1 MERWYRFLGVRPHET
16 TSVWLLFAHNS
27 LLSFGTV
34 LVYLAATALLLT
46 RHPASSLP
54 VAYCVGALAMG
65 LVGSLYAFLE
75 RRWSGPK
82 LAGRA
87 LLAVVVIALVLALGW
102 RPAPSVA
109 TAVGIMTGYRLLYL
123 LTNLEACSMAATL
136 FNARQGRRL
145 FGVVGSGELPAKAVG
160 AALVIFVPAA
170 HALPILFSMA
180 LSAYVLAVLVQQAAF
195 RRSVGLPQQPLA
207 PLAGRALPLRRPQR
221 GPGPLVR
228 VMGLSVLAV
237 AAVAVGVEYV
247 FLLRVRTLLPGP
259 VAVLPYLGGVLALA
273 YLLAA
278 AGRLLFA
285 RRGLA
290 WIGVR
295 RTLLL
300 LPLVVLGSVLL
311 FWGIRALAVGPAGQL
326 VYFSALYLG
335 LEICRRAL
343 FEPVFMVLFHR
354 LPPPGHLAGRSV
366 VKGVYEPMGVGVGGL
381 LLLAAQPFPALSPWL
396 PFGWMAALLVGL
408 VFLLRH
414 MLWHY
419 LEAMKLSL
427 HLPVVA
433 DNALAGG
440 SGEQPG
446 RHSAEADSSVEMV
459 LQAIEHLHQIEAAAL
474 LEQAEH
480 LLTHP
485 SNRIRHRALRLLG
498 TQVALQ
504 RLRQL
509 AQEDPDPALR
519 EMASC
524 LAGPHPAADDLLR
537 HADWAVRQGAIRGRL
552 GAHPTDGVAL
562 ASLAAVAASSETS
575 ARHAALGLIG
585 LLTPDQQQQ
594 AITTCL
600 HSAEPALVQAAVRA
614 VAEVPGNDMITLL
627 MGLLCIKKVQQAA
640 LAGLVRIGAPVLPLL
655 RPALAQETDPR
666 RALALAQV
674 CARLATPAAR
684 QVLLDVADSTNLQA
698 RAAALRALDSF
709 ATMPTDAPLFQQL
722 IEEEMRLAQHFL
734 HGMHAANA
742 ELRSAL
748 RQELRRC
755 TQRLF
760 GLLRQVYER
769 PPLLEAQHGAIH
781 ATGKTQASGLEIL
794 ENMVPLPLFAGLQAM
809 LENGHLSQ
817 RAEVMDALLGPI
829 TAAETVPTT
838 IVRRGAEAF
847 TAWTISV
854 ALRQWHPQP
863 ATVAYLV
870 PHLQA
875 TSLLVQESAL
885 AVLQH
890 LPVLRPAAYDQLLLT
905 HPAVAF
911 LAMNS
916 PTTPPRTSA
925 RDRVLILKGT
935 ALFANTPEHILS
947 NIEPIMKEVT
957 FQQGQEIFSKGS
969 LGTSLF
975 IVSEG
980 EIGIFDGAR
989 QLTTFRGGDFFGEL
1003 ALLDAEARSA
1013 TAVALG
1019 PATAFR
1025 IDQEDFYDVME
1036 DCAEVTRNILRVLC
1050 QRLRRQ
1056 NERMQPP
1063 QPVAG

>member
-34 LVYLAATALLLT
+34 LAYLAATALLLA
-46 RHPASSLP
+46 RHPAASLP

-65 LVGSLYAFLE
+65 LTGSLYTYLE
-75 RRWSGPK
+75 RRWPGPQ
-82 LAGRA
+82 LAVRA
-87 LLAVVVIALVLALGW
+87 LLAAVAIALVLALALAGQ
-102 RPAPSVA
+102 PAPSVA
-109 TAVGIMTGYRLLYL
+109 MAVAIMTGYRLLYL
-123 LTNLEACSMAATL
+123 LSNLEAWSMAAIL

-145 FGVVGSGELPAKAVG
+145 FGVVSSGELPAKAVG
-160 AALVIFVPAA
+160 AALAIFVPAA
-170 HALPILFSMA
+170 HAVSLLLIMA
-180 LSAYVLAVLVQQAAF
+180 LSAYLLAALVQQAAF
-195 RRSVGLPQQPLA
+195 RRTLGLSHELPGRP
-207 PLAGRALPLRRPQR
+207 AGRTLPLLRPLL
-221 GPGPLVR
+221 GPRALVR
-228 VMGLSVLAV
+228 GMGLSVMAV

-247 FLLRVRTLLPGP
+247 FLLRVRAFLPGP
-259 VAVLPYLGGVLALA
+259 VAVPQYLGGVLALA

-290 WIGVR
+290 WVGVR

-300 LPLVVLGSVLL
+300 LSIIALGSVLL
-311 FWGIRALAVGPAGQL
+311 FWVVWGGAVGPAGQL
-326 VYFSALYLG
+326 VYGSGLFLG

-354 LPPPGHLAGRSV
+354 LPPPGNVAGHGL
-366 VKGVYEPMGVGVGGL
+366 VKGIYEPVGVGLGGL
-381 LLLAAQPFPALSPWL
+381 LLLAAQPFQALNPWL
-396 PFGWMAALLVGL
+396 PFAWMAILLVGV
-408 VFLLRH
+408 VFLLRQ

-419 LEAMKLSL
+419 LEALKASL
-427 HLPVVA
+427 HVVVGDELA
-433 DNALAGG
+433 DKSGKQPDGHLA
-440 SGEQPG
+440 
-446 RHSAEADSSVEMV
+446 AADSSVETV
-459 LQAIEHLHQIEAAAL
+459 LQAIEHLHQVEAAAL
-474 LEQAEH
+474 LGQAEH

-485 SNRIRHRALRLLG
+485 NNRIRHRVLRLLG
-498 TQVALQ
+498 PQVALR

-524 LAGPHPAADDLLR
+524 LAGPHPATDDLLR
-537 HADWAVRQGAIRGRL
+537 HPDWAVRQGAIRGRL
-552 GAHPTDGVAL
+552 GAHPTDGAAL
-562 ASLAAVAASSETS
+562 ASLAAVAASAETS

-585 LLTPDQQQQ
+585 LLTPEQQQQ

-600 HSAEPALVQAAVRA
+600 HSAEPGLVQAAVRA
-614 VAEVPGNDMITLL
+614 VAEVPGADMIRL
-627 MGLLCIKKVQQAA
+627 MLSFLCIKKVHKPAT
-640 LAGLVRIGAPVLPLL
+640 AGLVRIGASVLPLL
-655 RPALAQETDPR
+655 RSALAQETDPR
-666 RALALAQV
+666 RAQALVQV

-684 QVLLDVADSTNLQA
+684 QVLLEVISSTNLQA

-709 ATMPTDAPLFQQL
+709 ATMPADAPLFQQL
-722 IEEEMRLAQHFL
+722 IEDEMRLAQHFL
-734 HGMHAANA
+734 HGMHGAKS
-742 ELRSAL
+742 ELRDAL
-748 RQELRRC
+748 RQELRHC
-755 TQRLF
+755 AQRLF
-760 GLLRQVYER
+760 GLLRQIYER

-781 ATGKTQASGLEIL
+781 TTGKTQASALEIL
-794 ENMVPLPLFAGLQAM
+794 ENMIPLPLFAGLQAM
-809 LENGHLSQ
+809 LETGRLSQ

-829 TAAETVPTT
+829 TTDETVPTT

-847 TAWTISV
+847 MAWTISV

-875 TSLLVQESAL
+875 SNLLVQESAV
-885 AVLQH
+885 AVLQQ
-890 LPVLRPAAYDQLLLT
+890 LPVLRPAAYDQLLLA

-911 LAMNS
+911 LAMNP
-916 PTTPPRTSA
+916 PTTTPRTSA
-925 RDRVLILKGT
+925 RERVLILKGT
-935 ALFANTPEHILS
+935 ALFANTPESILG
-947 NIEPIMKEVT
+947 NIEPIMRELT
-957 FQQGQEIFSKGS
+957 FEAGQEIFRKGS

-980 EIGIFDGAR
+980 EIGIFDGSR
-989 QLTTFRGGDFFGEL
+989 QLTTFRSGDFFGEL

-1036 DCAEVTRNILRVLC
+1036 DCPEVTRNILKVLC

>member
-34 LVYLAATALLLT
+34 LVYLAATALLLA

-54 VAYCVGALAMG
+54 VAYCVGAVAMG
-65 LVGSLYAFLE
+65 LTGSLYAYLE
-75 RRWSGPK
+75 RRWLGPS
-82 LAGRA
+82 LAVRA
-87 LLAVVVIALVLALGW
+87 LLAVVVIAVVLALVW
-102 RPAPSVA
+102 QPTPSVA

-123 LTNLEACSMAATL
+123 LTNLEAWSMSATL
-136 FNARQGRRL
+136 FDARQGRRL
-145 FGVVGSGELPAKAVG
+145 FGVVSSGELPAKAVG
-160 AALVIFVPAA
+160 AALAIFVPAA
-170 HALPILFSMA
+170 HAISMLLIMA
-180 LSAYVLAVLVQQAAF
+180 LSAYVLAALVQQAAF
-195 RRSVGLPQQPLA
+195 RRRTGLPHLGSSP
-207 PLAGRALPLRRPQR
+207 PAGRTLPLIRQLL
-221 GPGPLVR
+221 GPGALVR
-228 VMGLSVLAV
+228 VMGLSVMAV
-237 AAVAVGVEYV
+237 AAIAVGVEYV
-247 FLLRVRTLLPGP
+247 FLLSVRNFLPGP
-259 VAVLPYLGGVLALA
+259 VDVMQYLGAVLALA
-273 YLLAA
+273 YLLAS

-290 WIGVR
+290 WVGVR

-300 LPLVVLGSVLL
+300 LPLIVLGSVLV
-311 FWGIRALAVGPAGQL
+311 FWVLRALPVGAWGQL
-326 VYFSALYLG
+326 VYFSGLYLG

-343 FEPVFMVLFHR
+343 FEPVFLVLFHR
-354 LPPPGHLAGRSV
+354 LPPPEHLAGRSV
-366 VKGVYEPMGVGVGGL
+366 VKGIYEPAGVGLGGL
-381 LLLAAQPFPALSPWL
+381 LLLAAQPFPASSWL
-396 PFGWMAALLVGL
+396 PFVWMAALVLGVAY
-408 VFLLRH
+408 LLRY

-419 LEAMKLSL
+419 LEALKLSL
-427 HLPVVA
+427 HLHGI
-433 DNALAGG
+433 AGSEAVG
-440 SGEQPG
+440 VGPEQPG
-446 RHSAEADSSVEMV
+446 RGSAEAESSVEMV
-459 LQAIEHLHQIEAAAL
+459 LQAIEHLHKIEAAAL

-498 TQVALQ
+498 ARVALP

-509 AQEDPDPALR
+509 ALEDPDPALR

-524 LAGPHPAADDLLR
+524 LAGPHPSADDLLL
-537 HADWAVRQGAIRGRL
+537 HSDWAVRQGAIRGRL
-552 GAHPTDGVAL
+552 GAHPTDAAAL
-562 ASLAAVAASSETS
+562 TSLAAVAASAETS

-594 AITTCL
+594 TITTCL
-600 HSAEPALVQAAVRA
+600 HSAEPSLVQAAVRA
-614 VAEVPGNDMITLL
+614 VAEVPGPDMISL
-627 MGLLCIKKVQQAA
+627 MMSFLCMKKVQKPA
-640 LAGLVRIGAPVLPLL
+640 LAGLIRIGAPVLPLL
-655 RPALAQETDPR
+655 KPALAQETDQR
-666 RALALAQV
+666 RAQALAQV
-674 CARLATPAAR
+674 CARMATPAAR
-684 QVLLDVADSTNLQA
+684 QVLLEIASGANLQA

-709 ATMPTDAPLFQQL
+709 ATMHGDAPLFQQL

-734 HGMHAANA
+734 HGMHAANG
-742 ELRSAL
+742 ELRAAL

-760 GLLRQVYER
+760 GLLMQVYER
-769 PPLLEAQHGAIH
+769 PPLQEAQHSAIH
-781 ATGKTQASGLEIL
+781 ATGETQASALEIL
-794 ENMVPLPLFAGLQAM
+794 ENIIPLPLFAGLQAM
-809 LENGHLSQ
+809 LETGRLSQ
-817 RAEVMDALLGPI
+817 RAEVMDALLGPV
-829 TAAETVPTT
+829 TTAETVQTT

-863 ATVAYLV
+863 ANVSYLV
-870 PHLQA
+870 PNLQS

-885 AVLQH
+885 AVLQQ

-911 LAMNS
+911 LAMNP
-916 PTTPPRTSA
+916 PTTTPRTSA

-935 ALFANTPEHILS
+935 SLFANTPENILG
-947 NIEPIMKEVT
+947 NIEPIMREVT
-957 FQQGQEIFSKGS
+957 FEAGQEIFSKGS

-980 EIGIFDGAR
+980 EVGIFDGPR
-989 QLTTFRGGDFFGEL
+989 QLTTFRSGDFFGEL

-1013 TAVALG
+1013 SAVALG

-1036 DCAEVTRNILRVLC
+1036 DCPEVTRNILKVLC

>member
-34 LVYLAATALLLT
+34 LVYLAATALLLA

-65 LVGSLYAFLE
+65 LTGCLYAYLE
-75 RRWSGPK
+75 RRWLGPS
-82 LAGRA
+82 LAVRA
-87 LLAVVVIALVLALGW
+87 LLAVVAIALVLALAW
-102 RPAPSVA
+102 RPTPSVV
-109 TAVGIMTGYRLLYL
+109 TAVAIMTGYRLLYL
-123 LTNLEACSMAATL
+123 LTNLEAWSMSATL

-145 FGVVGSGELPAKAVG
+145 FGVVSSGELPAKAVG
-160 AALVIFVPAA
+160 AALAIFVPAA
-170 HALPILFSMA
+170 HAISLLLIMA
-180 LSAYVLAVLVQQAAF
+180 LSAYLLAALVQRAAF
-195 RRSVGLPQQPLA
+195 RRITGLPHLSHA
-207 PLAGRALPLRRPQR
+207 SKAGRSLPLIRQLL
-221 GPGPLVR
+221 GPGALVR
-228 VMGLSVLAV
+228 VMGLSVMAV
-237 AAVAVGVEYV
+237 ATVAVGVEYV
-247 FLLRVRTLLPGP
+247 FLLNVRNFLPGP
-259 VAVLPYLGGVLALA
+259 VDVVQYLGAVLALA

-290 WIGVR
+290 WVGVR

-300 LPLVVLGSVLL
+300 LPITVLGGVLL
-311 FWGIRALAVGPAGQL
+311 FWGWRALPVGPLGQL
-326 VYFSALYLG
+326 VYFSGLYLG

-354 LPPPGHLAGRSV
+354 LPPPEHLAGRSV
-366 VKGVYEPMGVGVGGL
+366 VKGIYEPAGVGLGGL
-381 LLLAAQPFPALSPWL
+381 LLLAAQPFATVSSWL
-396 PFGWMAALLVGL
+396 PFVWMAGL
-408 VFLLRH
+408 IIGVVFLLRY

-419 LEAMKLSL
+419 LEALKLSL
-427 HLPVVA
+427 HLHGTSEHEEFG
-433 DNALAGG
+433 AGA
-440 SGEQPG
+440 QPPD
-446 RHSAEADSSVEMV
+446 RRSAEADSGVEMV
-459 LQAIEHLHQIEAAAL
+459 LQAIEHLHQIEAGAL

-498 TQVALQ
+498 PRVELG

-509 AQEDPDPALR
+509 ALEDPDPALR

-524 LAGPHPAADDLLR
+524 LAGPHPAADDLLL
-537 HADWAVRQGAIRGRL
+537 HSDWAVRQGAIRGRL
-552 GAHPTDGVAL
+552 GAHPTDGAAL
-562 ASLAAVAASSETS
+562 ASLAAVASSTETN
-575 ARHAALGLIG
+575 ARHAALELIA
-585 LLTPDQQQQ
+585 LLTPQQQQQ
-594 AITTCL
+594 AIATCL
-600 HSAEPALVQAAVRA
+600 HSPEPALVQAAVRA
-614 VAEVPGNDMITLL
+614 VAEVPGPDMISL
-627 MGLLCIKKVQQAA
+627 MMSFLCMKKVQKPA

-655 RPALAQETDPR
+655 KPALAQETDQR
-666 RALALAQV
+666 RAQALAQV
-674 CARLATPAAR
+674 CARMATPAAR
-684 QVLLDVADSTNLQA
+684 QVLLEIASGTNLQA
-698 RAAALRALDSF
+698 RAAVLRALDSF
-709 ATMPTDAPLFQQL
+709 VTMPGDAPLFQQL

-734 HGMHAANA
+734 HGMHAANG
-742 ELRSAL
+742 ELRAAL

-760 GLLRQVYER
+760 GLLMQVYER
-769 PPLLEAQHGAIH
+769 PPLLEAQHSAIH
-781 ATGKTQASGLEIL
+781 ATGETQASALEIL
-794 ENMVPLPLFAGLQAM
+794 ENMIPLPLFAGLQAM
-809 LENGHLSQ
+809 LETGRLSQ
-817 RAEVMDALLGPI
+817 RGEVMDALLGPV
-829 TAAETVPTT
+829 TTAETMQTT
-838 IVRRGAEAF
+838 VVRRGAEAF

-885 AVLQH
+885 AVLQQ

-911 LAMNS
+911 LAMNP
-916 PTTPPRTSA
+916 PTTAPHTSA

-935 ALFANTPEHILS
+935 SLFANTPENILG
-947 NIEPIMKEVT
+947 NIEPIMREVT
-957 FQQGQEIFSKGS
+957 FEAGQEIFSKGS

-980 EIGIFDGAR
+980 EVGIFDGQR
-989 QLTTFRGGDFFGEL
+989 QLTTFHSGDFFGEL

-1013 TAVALG
+1013 SAVALG
-1019 PATAFR
+1019 PVAAFR

-1036 DCAEVTRNILRVLC
+1036 DCPEVTRNILKVLC

>member
-34 LVYLAATALLLT
+34 LVYLAATALLLA

-54 VAYCVGALAMG
+54 VAYCVGAAAMA
-65 LVGSLYAFLE
+65 LTGSLYAYLE
-75 RRWSGPK
+75 RRWLGPS
-82 LAGRA
+82 LAVRA
-87 LLAVVVIALVLALGW
+87 LLAVVAIAVVLALAW
-102 RPAPSVA
+102 QPVPSVA
-109 TAVGIMTGYRLLYL
+109 TAVAIMTGYRLLYL
-123 LTNLEACSMAATL
+123 LTNLEAWSMSAAL

-145 FGVVGSGELPAKAVG
+145 FGVVSSGELPAKAVG
-160 AALVIFVPAA
+160 AALAIFVPAA
-170 HALPILFSMA
+170 HAISMLLIMA
-180 LSAYVLAVLVQQAAF
+180 LSAYLLAALVQQAAF
-195 RRSVGLPQQPLA
+195 RRRTGLPHLPSV
-207 PLAGRALPLRRPQR
+207 PPAGRTLPLIRQLL
-221 GPGPLVR
+221 GPGALVR
-228 VMGLSVLAV
+228 VMGLSVMAV
-237 AAVAVGVEYV
+237 AALAVGVEYV
-247 FLLRVRTLLPGP
+247 FLLSVRNFLPGP
-259 VAVLPYLGGVLALA
+259 VDVMQYLGAVLALA

-290 WIGVR
+290 WVGVR

-300 LPLVVLGSVLL
+300 LPLIVLGSVLV
-311 FWGIRALAVGPAGQL
+311 FWLLRVLPVGPWGQL
-326 VYFSALYLG
+326 VYFSGLYLG

-343 FEPVFMVLFHR
+343 FEPVFLVLFHR
-354 LPPPGHLAGRSV
+354 LPPPEHLAGRSV
-366 VKGVYEPMGVGVGGL
+366 VKGIYEPVGVGLGGL
-381 LLLAAQPFPALSPWL
+381 LLLAAQPFPTLSSWL
-396 PFGWMAALLVGL
+396 PFVWMAALVVG
-408 VFLLRH
+408 VVYLLRY

-419 LEAMKLSL
+419 LEALKTSL
-427 HLPVVA
+427 YLRGTSDNELISAGVELP
-433 DNALAGG
+433 D
-440 SGEQPG
+440 
-446 RHSAEADSSVEMV
+446 RHSAEADSSVDMV
-459 LQAIEHLHQIEAAAL
+459 LQAIEHLHKIEAAAL
-474 LEQAEH
+474 LEQSEH

-498 TQVALQ
+498 ARVELP

-509 AQEDPDPALR
+509 ALEDPDPALR

-524 LAGPHPAADDLLR
+524 LAAPHPSADDLLL
-537 HADWAVRQGAIRGRL
+537 HPDWAVRQGAIRGRL
-552 GAHPTDGVAL
+552 GAHPTDGAAL
-562 ASLAAVAASSETS
+562 ASLAALASSTETN
-575 ARHAALGLIG
+575 ARHAALELIA
-585 LLTPDQQQQ
+585 LLTPNQQQQ
-594 AITTCL
+594 TITTCL
-600 HSAEPALVQAAVRA
+600 HSAEPTLVQAAVRA
-614 VAEVPGNDMITLL
+614 VAEVPGPDMISL
-627 MGLLCIKKVQQAA
+627 MMGFLCIKKVQKPA

-655 RPALAQETDPR
+655 KPALAQECDPR
-666 RALALAQV
+666 RAQAMAQV
-674 CARLATPAAR
+674 CARMATPAAR
-684 QVLLDVADSTNLQA
+684 QVLLEIASGTNLQA

-709 ATMPTDAPLFQQL
+709 ATMPSDAPLFQQL

-734 HGMHAANA
+734 HGMHAANS
-742 ELRSAL
+742 ELRAAL

-760 GLLRQVYER
+760 GLLMQVYER
-769 PPLLEAQHGAIH
+769 PPLQEAQHGAIH
-781 ATGKTQASGLEIL
+781 TTGETQASALEIL
-794 ENMVPLPLFAGLQAM
+794 ENIIPLPLFAGLQAM
-809 LENGHLSQ
+809 LETGRLSQ

-829 TAAETVPTT
+829 TTAETVQTT
-838 IVRRGAEAF
+838 VVRRGAEAF

-870 PHLQA
+870 SHLQA

-885 AVLQH
+885 AVLQQ

-911 LAMNS
+911 LAMNP
-916 PTTPPRTSA
+916 PTTTPRTTA

-935 ALFANTPEHILS
+935 SLFANTPENILGS
-947 NIEPIMKEVT
+947 IEPIMREVT
-957 FQQGQEIFSKGS
+957 FDAGQEIFSKGS

-975 IVSEG
+975 IVNEG
-980 EIGIFDGAR
+980 EIGIFDGPR
-989 QLTTFRGGDFFGEL
+989 QLTTFHSGDFFGEL

-1013 TAVALG
+1013 SAVALG

-1036 DCAEVTRNILRVLC
+1036 DCPEVTRNILKVLC